1 MLLKQASYRYW
12 GVLSI
17 LMATCIV
24 AAAPCL
30 AQNNFSGQMLAS
42 SPCSLRQESDDFTE
56 CMTVMVPLSGTL
68 LLKSSSGKPLRINV
82 DKDGVFSKSVSS
94 GTYDVKI
101 ERLSSNGE
109 NLPKRQ
115 FKTSPNTV
123 TVTKKGKLEVFLVYH
138 KSRNAPSEKIGI
150 DF

>member
-1 MLLKQASYRYW
+1 MLLKQASYRYC

-42 SPCSLRQESDDFTE
+42 SPCSLSQESDDFTE
-56 CMTVMVPLSGTL
+56 CMTVIVPLSGTL
-68 LLKSSSGKPLRINV
+68 LLKSSSGKPLRIKV
-82 DKDGVFSKSVSS
+82 DKDGVFSRSVSS

-101 ERLSSNGE
+101 ERLSRNGE

-115 FKTSPNTV
+115 FKTSPSTV
-123 TVTKKGKLEVFLVYH
+123 TVTDDGQPQLILVYNRAR
-138 KSRNAPSEKIGI
+138 SAPSTKIGI
-150 DF
+150 GF

>member
-42 SPCSLRQESDDFTE
+42 SPCSLESDDFTE
-56 CMTVMVPLSGTL
+56 CMTVIVPLSGTL

-82 DKDGVFSKSVSS
+82 DKDGVFSRSVSS

-101 ERLSSNGE
+101 ERLSRNGE

-115 FKTSPNTV
+115 FKTSPSTV
-123 TVTKKGKLEVFLVYH
+123 TVTDDGQPQLILVYNRAR
-138 KSRNAPSEKIGI
+138 SAPSTKIGI
-150 DF
+150 GF

>member
-1 MLLKQASYRYW
+1 MLLKQASYRYL

-42 SPCSLRQESDDFTE
+42 SPCSLSQEELTQ
-56 CMTVMVPLSGTL
+56 CTAIMVPLSGTL
-68 LLKSSSGKPLRINV
+68 LLKSSSGKPLRIKV

-101 ERLSSNGE
+101 ERLSRNGE

-115 FKTSPNTV
+115 FKTSPSTV
-123 TVTKKGKLEVFLVYH
+123 TVTDDGQPQLILVYNRAR
-138 KSRNAPSEKIGI
+138 SAPSTKIGI
-150 DF
+150 GF

>member
-1 MLLKQASYRYW
+1 MLLKQASYRYC
-12 GVLSI
+12 GVLSF

-30 AQNNFSGQMLAS
+30 AQNNFSGQMIAS
-42 SPCSLRQESDDFTE
+42 SPCSLESDDSTE
-56 CMTVMVPLSGTL
+56 CMTVIVPLSGTL
-68 LLKSSSGKPLRINV
+68 SIKSSLGKSLRIKV

-101 ERLSSNGE
+101 ERLSRNGE

-115 FKTSPNTV
+115 FKTSPSTV
-123 TVTKKGKLEVFLVYH
+123 TVTDDGQPQLILVYNRAR
-138 KSRNAPSEKIGI
+138 SAPSTKIGI
-150 DF
+150 GF

>member
-42 SPCSLRQESDDFTE
+42 SPCSLESDDFTE
-56 CMTVMVPLSGTL
+56 CMTVIVPLSGTL
-68 LLKSSSGKPLRINV
+68 LLKTSSGKPLRIKV

-101 ERLSSNGE
+101 ERLSNNGE
-109 NLPKRQ
+109 NLPRRQ
-115 FKTSPNTV
+115 FKTSPSTV
-123 TVTKKGKLEVFLVYH
+123 TVTKKGKLELFLVYH

>member
-1 MLLKQASYRYW
+1 MLLKQASYRYC
-12 GVLSI
+12 GVLSF

-24 AAAPCL
+24 ASAPCL

-42 SPCSLRQESDDFTE
+42 SPCSLSSDDLAQ
-56 CMTVMVPLSGTL
+56 CMTIMVPLSGTL
-68 LLKSSSGKPLRINV
+68 LLKTSLGKPLRIMV
-82 DKDGVFSKSVSS
+82 DKDGVFSRSVSS

-101 ERLSSNGE
+101 ERLSRNGE

-115 FKTSPNTV
+115 FKTSPSTV
-123 TVTKKGKLEVFLVYH
+123 TVTDDGQPQLILVYNRAR
-138 KSRNAPSEKIGI
+138 SAPSTKIGI

>member
-42 SPCSLRQESDDFTE
+42 SPCSLSQEELTQ
-56 CMTVMVPLSGTL
+56 CTAIMVPLSGTL
-68 LLKSSSGKPLRINV
+68 LLKSSSGKTLLIKV

-101 ERLSSNGE
+101 ERLSNNGE

-115 FKTSPNTV
+115 FKTSPSTV
-123 TVTKKGKLEVFLVYH
+123 TVTKKGKLELFLVYH